1 MMSLLTAP
9 TAPFTSEQLI
19 GTDRRRSARELTI
32 TRGVLRAVD
41 ASLDEPPQHVDI
53 TNLSLVGAG
62 IRSGLP
68 LEDGSFYQV
77 EIDSPPI
84 VLSSRIRIVHCSLH
98 ASGGYYEVGGE
109 FC

>member
-1 MMSLLTAP
+1 MSQLTAP
-9 TAPFTSEQLI
+9 GAPFTSDQLI

-32 TRGVLRAVD
+32 TRAVLRPID
-41 ASLDEPPQHVDI
+41 ARLDEPPQHVDI

-68 LEDGSFYQV
+68 LEEGMFYQV

-84 VLSSRIRIVHCSLH
+84 VLSSRMRIVHCSLH
-98 ASGGYYEVGGE
+98 RSGEYYEVGGE